1 MATMKV
7 HESFLYAAEADA
19 DLRTKLNYFCKVS
32 SDGEIALAGA
42 NEKVLGTI
50 YEVNLTGTAGQ
61 YGPVTVQ
68 FGGIAKVVAGAAVA
82 AGAQVSSDTNGK
94 AVTAGTNA
102 VGVAL
107 TAALAEN
114 DVIEVALIGSNA

>member
-1 MATMKV
+1 MATFKV

-42 NEKVLGTI
+42 NEKVFGTI
-50 YEVNLTGTAGQ
+50 YEVNLSGSVP

-82 AGAQVSSDTNGK
+82 AGAQVSSDADGK
-94 AVTAGTNA
+94 GVTAGTNA
-102 VGVAL
+102 AGVAL
-107 TAALAEN
+107 SAAGAAN
-114 DVIEVALIGSNA
+114 DVFEVALIGSAT

>member
-19 DLRTKLNYFCKVS
+19 DLRTHLNKFCKIS

-42 NEKVLGTI
+42 NEKVFGTI
-50 YEVNLTGTAGQ
+50 YEVNLSGSVP

-68 FGGIAKVVAGAAVA
+68 FGGIAKVVAGGTVA
-82 AGAQVSSDTNGK
+82 AGDEVSSDADGE
-94 AVTAGTNA
+94 AVTGGTNK

-107 TAALAEN
+107 TAGGDNE
-114 DVIEVALIGSNA
+114 VIEVALIGGAT